1 SGPTC
6 SFRCS
11 ASMLTAT
18 QTAIR
23 DRIAA
28 AGAAQIVYCSE
39 WLGYLPF
46 GAYHWVECAGT
57 SISDDFP
64 IDWAAPDLH
73 ALERDGFL
81 TLVAA
86 WKDPDDAF
94 NTKVIC
100 AVRAPTA
107 VHTEP

>member
-1 SGPTC
+1 
-6 SFRCS
+6 
-11 ASMLTAT
+11 MLTAT

-46 GAYHWVECAGT
+46 GAYHWVECGST
-57 SISDDFP
+57 SISGDFP
-64 IDWAAPDLH
+64 LDWAAADLE

-81 TLVAA
+81 TLVSA

-94 NTKVIC
+94 NAKVTY
-100 AVRAPTA
+100 AVRAPT
-107 VHTEP
+107 TPRTDL